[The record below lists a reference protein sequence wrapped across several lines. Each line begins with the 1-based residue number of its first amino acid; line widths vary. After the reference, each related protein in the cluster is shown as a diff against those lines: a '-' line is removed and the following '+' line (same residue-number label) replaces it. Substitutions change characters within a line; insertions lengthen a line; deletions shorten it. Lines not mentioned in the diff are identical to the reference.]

1 MRGRGSMM
9 IVMLAISSA
18 VGATAAEKPLE
29 ELPQDVL
36 ALADAATQPVQQVH
50 RDTRRFDPISGVWFG
65 LVEGS
70 VKSVEH
76 TAKFFFDVTKEDD
89 AQHTRTGKNPLVK
102 YSF

>member
-1 MRGRGSMM
+1 MRGAVWLVMGSLMGA
-9 IVMLAISSA
+9 LAVS
-18 VGATAAEKPLE
+18 AAERPLDQ
-29 ELPQDVL
+29 LPQDVL
-36 ALADAATQPVQQVH
+36 ALADAVTQPVRQVH
-50 RDTRRFDPISGVWFG
+50 RETRRFDPISGVWFG

-76 TAKFFFDVTKEDD
+76 TAKFFFDATKEDD